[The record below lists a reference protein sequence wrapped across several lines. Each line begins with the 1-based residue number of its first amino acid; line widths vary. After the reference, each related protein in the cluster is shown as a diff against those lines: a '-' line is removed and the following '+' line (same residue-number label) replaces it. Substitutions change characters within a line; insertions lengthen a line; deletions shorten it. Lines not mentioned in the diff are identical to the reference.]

1 MGMDDSTDQGGRVN
15 LPQNRLSWWLW
26 LATLSFGVVAAWV
39 VYEVRWFYPDLQ
51 RHFGPVGDPQVG
63 RQIITRS
70 REYLQNGLT
79 ILATE
84 PLDEAQF
91 EDGYFQFEL
100 AYSFLNVGLYLERYE
115 CTEPSLNQ
123 LGQLL
128 DRLTS
133 PATTDLASVVRT
145 VNPVIQCATSIEQ
158 HQWELRQTRALH
170 MAERLDRS
178 QRWFLTVTGIA
189 YSMGVLFLVFYE
201 LQRRHTNRS
210 LKSQVSWMEKA
221 LEDALTGAQNRR
233 AFDQDLQRHFKRFK
247 KGGDSF
253 SLLMCDLD
261 YFKTYND
268 QFGHTRGDEA
278 LQQVVEAITHTLRP
292 GDQVYRYGGEELAI
306 LLPNTRQQ
314 EARPI
319 ADRAITAVR
328 RLGIGNPASPLKT
341 LTLSAG
347 LATSGDTDTT
357 GEDVLNRAD
366 SLLYQVKV
374 SGKNAVIDESQS
386 DVIPHDSNT
395 P

>member
-1 MGMDDSTDQGGRVN
+1 MNPLQK
-15 LPQNRLSWWLW
+15 RLSWWLW
-26 LATLSFGVVAAWV
+26 LATLSFGVVAGWV

-79 ILATE
+79 ILASE
-84 PLDEAQF
+84 PLSQEQF

-100 AYSFLNVGLYLERYE
+100 AYSFLNVGLYLERYD

-123 LGQLL
+123 LDQLL
-128 DRLTS
+128 NTLTG
-133 PATTDLASVVRT
+133 ATTTDLASVVRT
-145 VNPVIQCATSIEQ
+145 VNPIIQCATSIEQ
-158 HQWELRQTRALH
+158 HQWELRQTRALQ

-201 LQRRHTNRS
+201 FQRRRTDHS
-210 LKSQVSWMEKA
+210 LKSQLSWMEKA

-233 AFDQDLQRHFKRFK
+233 AFDQDLQRHFERFRQ
-247 KGGDSF
+247 GGDSF

-268 QFGHTRGDEA
+268 HFGHTRGDEA
-278 LQQVVEAITHTLRP
+278 LQQVVEAITQTLRP

-306 LLPNTRQQ
+306 LLPNTTQL

-319 ADRAITAVR
+319 ADRAIAVVR
-328 RLGIGNPASPLKT
+328 RLSIDNPGSPLNR
-341 LTLSAG
+341 LTISAG
-347 LATSGDTDTT
+347 LATSANTDTT
-357 GEDVLNRAD
+357 GEDILNRAD
-366 SLLYQVKV
+366 GLLYQVKAR
-374 SGKNAVIDESQS
+374 GKDAVIDESHS
-386 DVIPHDSNT
+386 EENLGEST
-395 P
+395 TT

>member
-1 MGMDDSTDQGGRVN
+1 MTLLQK
-15 LPQNRLSWWLW
+15 RLSWWLW

-84 PLDEAQF
+84 PLNEEQF
-91 EDGYFQFEL
+91 EDGYFQIEL
-100 AYSFLNVGLYLERYE
+100 AYSFLNVGLYLERYD

-123 LGQLL
+123 LDQLFNN
-128 DRLTS
+128 LTS
-133 PATTDLASVVRT
+133 AAAIDLASVVRT

-158 HQWELRQTRALH
+158 HQWELRQTRALQ

-201 LQRRHTNRS
+201 FQRRRTNHS
-210 LKSQVSWMEKA
+210 LKSQLSWMEKA
-221 LEDALTGAQNRR
+221 LQDALTGAQNRR
-233 AFDQDLQRHFKRFK
+233 AFDQDLQRHFERFR
-247 KGGDSF
+247 KGGPSF

-261 YFKTYND
+261 YFKNYND
-268 QFGHTRGDEA
+268 HYGHTRGDEA
-278 LQQVVEAITHTLRP
+278 LQQVVEAITQTMRP

-306 LLPNTRQQ
+306 LLPNTRQL

-319 ADRAITAVR
+319 ADRAINAVR
-328 RLGIGNPASPLKT
+328 RLGINNPASPLKT
-341 LTLSAG
+341 LTISAG
-347 LATSGDTDTT
+347 LATSANTDTK

-366 SLLYQVKV
+366 NLLYQVKAR
-374 SGKNAVIDESQS
+374 GKNAVIDESQS
-386 DVIPHDSNT
+386 EEEATET
-395 P
+395 PTCSIQ

>member
-1 MGMDDSTDQGGRVN
+1 MGLDDSTDQGGRVN
-15 LPQNRLSWWLW
+15 LLQNRLSWWLW

-79 ILATE
+79 ILASE
-84 PLDEAQF
+84 PLDNEQF

-100 AYSFLNVGLYLERYE
+100 AYSFLNVGLYLERYD

-123 LGQLL
+123 LDQLL

-133 PATTDLASVVRT
+133 AATTDLASVVRT

-201 LQRRHTNRS
+201 LQRRRTNRS

-233 AFDQDLQRHFKRFK
+233 AFDQDLQRHFNRFK

-278 LQQVVEAITHTLRP
+278 LQQVVEVITQTLRP

-306 LLPNTRQQ
+306 LLPNTRQK

-328 RLGIGNPASPLKT
+328 RLGIDNPASPLKT

-374 SGKNAVIDESQS
+374 SGKDAVIDESQS
-386 DVIPHDSNT
+386 EENSGEST
-395 P
+395 TT

>member
-1 MGMDDSTDQGGRVN
+1 MGMDDSTDQGARVN
-15 LPQNRLSWWLW
+15 PLQNRLSWWLW

-79 ILATE
+79 ILASE
-84 PLDEAQF
+84 PLDNEQF

-100 AYSFLNVGLYLERYE
+100 AYSFLNVGLYLERYD

-123 LGQLL
+123 LDQLL
-128 DRLTS
+128 DRLTNA
-133 PATTDLASVVRT
+133 ATTDLASVVRT

-201 LQRRHTNRS
+201 LQRRRTNRS

-233 AFDQDLQRHFKRFK
+233 AFDQDLQRHFNRFK
-247 KGGDSF
+247 NGGDSF

-278 LQQVVEAITHTLRP
+278 LQQVVEVITQTLRP

-306 LLPNTRQQ
+306 LLPGTRQK

-328 RLGIGNPASPLKT
+328 RLGIDNPASPLKT

-374 SGKNAVIDESQS
+374 SGKDAVIDELQS
-386 DVIPHDSNT
+386 LT
-395 P
+395 L

>member
-1 MGMDDSTDQGGRVN
+1 MDDSTDQGGRVN
-15 LPQNRLSWWLW
+15 LLQNRLSWWLW

-79 ILATE
+79 ILASE
-84 PLDEAQF
+84 PLDKEQF

-100 AYSFLNVGLYLERYE
+100 AYSFLNVGLYLERYD

-133 PATTDLASVVRT
+133 PTTTDLASVVRT

-201 LQRRHTNRS
+201 LQRRRTNRS

-261 YFKTYND
+261 YFKAYND

-278 LQQVVEAITHTLRP
+278 LQQVVEVITQTLRP

-306 LLPNTRQQ
+306 LLPNTRQK

-328 RLGIGNPASPLKT
+328 RLDIGNPASPLKT

-347 LATSGDTDTT
+347 LATSGDNDTT

-374 SGKNAVIDESQS
+374 SGKDAVIDESQS
-386 DVIPHDSNT
+386 E
-395 P
+395 